1 MTTLAKLT
9 VDLLAGTAAFRADMD
24 KAAKTASS
32 FGSKMKGMAKTSADA
47 FLNLNTAM
55 IAIGTGAALYGIKQA
70 YENTDEI
77 RKQGEMIGV
86 SADEWGRYSYAAKI
100 AGVDNDQLT
109 DAFKDLGVKI
119 TDAAKT
125 GSGPMVDF
133 FTQINGSAR
142 DWAALAPDEQF
153 RKFSEELN
161 KMTDSDARFY
171 LDEVNDSA
179 YSLFQTI
186 KSGELLRLTDEAE
199 RLGLSLNDV
208 QFEAVS
214 DARKELQAL
223 ASTGAGIWQQV
234 LAAAA
239 PAFSAVSSGI
249 RQWIVDQA
257 EAAGGFQ
264 KLGIIIVETVLQAI
278 IDVAQVLEN
287 ILNTTYQ
294 EAEKLAAMMGKTLN
308 PDRASLERQLES
320 ISKQMGILYQ
330 NATKIAGLGD
340 APPMAVFSE
349 EEQARVDKL
358 TATAS
363 RLRQELNAPIN
374 FAAGLES
381 QVNNIVAQIRTV
393 KTEIDIPANMPTFG
407 SAAIP
412 GVTPNEPGTGSIDA
426 EKARMEAQLARL
438 QQSFLNERE
447 LIDLHEQQKLDQ
459 LEVWRQADIAGMEN
473 YESIKTQITEQAN
486 QEREKFDA
494 ANNRM
499 LLGNSANLFGSMA
512 DLAGTFAGEQSGL
525 YKTMFAVSKAFSI
538 AESIIAIQTG
548 IAKAAATPFPANLA
562 AMASVAAATMGIVS
576 TITGTN
582 MQGVAH
588 SGITDIPREG
598 TWLLD
603 KGERVVDSNTNA
615 DLKNYLNG
623 RNQSANSATGNVV
636 VNINQLPADMNAEV
650 NKTDDEFGRKVIDVV
665 LMDQRSGGEMTSGYQ
680 NMWGLN
686 RKGQF

>member
-1 MTTLAKLT
+1 MTTLARLT

-142 DWAALAPDEQF
+142 DWAAMAPDEQF

-287 ILNTTYQ
+287 ILNTTYR

-393 KTEIDIPANMPTFG
+393 KTEIAIPANMPTFG

-473 YESIKTQITEQAN
+473 YEAIKTQITEQAN

-499 LLGNSANLFGSMA
+499 LLGNSANLFHSMA

-588 SGITDIPREG
+588 SGITDIPKEG

-603 KGERVVDSNTNA
+603 KGERVVDSSTNA
-615 DLKNYLNG
+615 DLKNYLEKQKQS
-623 RNQSANSATGNVV
+623 NQSTNWTIIINEAPPGTTAN
-636 VNINQLPADMNAEV
+636 IDER
-650 NKTDDEFGRKVIDVV
+650 NKTIAIAVAQTKNDLYDDFTRNGP
-665 LMDQRSGGEMTSGYQ
+665 LRSA
-680 NMWGLN
+680 L
-686 RKGQF
+686 GQ

>member
-32 FGSKMKGMAKTSADA
+32 FGLKMKGMAKTSADA

-142 DWAALAPDEQF
+142 DWAAMSPDEQF

-199 RLGLSLNDV
+199 RLGLSLNSV
-208 QFEAVS
+208 QFEAIS
-214 DARKELQAL
+214 DTRKELQAL

-239 PAFSAVSSGI
+239 PALSAVSSGI
-249 RQWIVDQA
+249 RQWIVNQA

-264 KLGIIIVETVLQAI
+264 QLGIIIVETVLQAI
-278 IDVAQVLEN
+278 IDVAQALEN
-287 ILNTTYQ
+287 VLNTTYR

-349 EEQARVDKL
+349 EEQAKVDKL

-381 QVNNIVAQIRTV
+381 QVNNIVAQIRSV
-393 KTEIDIPANMPTFG
+393 KTEIAIPANMPTFG
-407 SAAIP
+407 STAIP
-412 GVTPNEPGTGSIDA
+412 GVTLNEPGTDPTEA

-438 QQSFLNERE
+438 QQSFLNEQE

-459 LEVWRQADIAGMEN
+459 LEVWRQADIAGIEN
-473 YESIKTQITEQAN
+473 YESIKTQITQQAN
-486 QEREKFDA
+486 KEREKFDA

-499 LLGNSANLFGSMA
+499 LLGNSANLFESMA
-512 DLAGTFAGEQSGL
+512 DLSGTFAGEQSGL

-562 AMASVAAATMGIVS
+562 AMATVASATMGIVS

-588 SGITDIPREG
+588 DGISSIPREG

-603 KGERVVDSNTNA
+603 KGERVVDSSTNA
-615 DLKNYLNG
+615 DLKNYLEKQKQS
-623 RNQSANSATGNVV
+623 NQSTNWTII
-636 VNINQLPADMNAEV
+636 INEAPPGTTADIDEQ
-650 NKTDDEFGRKVIDVV
+650 NKTISIAVAQTKNDLYDDFTR
-665 LMDQRSGGEMTSGYQ
+665 GGP
-680 NMWGLN
+680 L
-686 RKGQF
+686 RRALGQ

>member
-1 MTTLAKLT
+1 MTTLARLT

-100 AGVDNDQLT
+100 AGVDNNQLT
-109 DAFKDLGVKI
+109 DVFKDLGVKI

-179 YSLFQTI
+179 FSLFETI

-199 RLGLSLNDV
+199 RLGLSLNSV

-287 ILNTTYQ
+287 ILNTTYR

-349 EEQARVDKL
+349 EEQVRVDKL

-363 RLRQELNAPIN
+363 RLRQELNAPVN

-381 QVNNIVAQIRTV
+381 QVNNIVAQIRSV

-412 GVTPNEPGTGSIDA
+412 GVTPNEPGTGSTDA

-473 YESIKTQITEQAN
+473 YEAIKTQITEQAN

-499 LLGNSANLFGSMA
+499 LLGNSANLFHSMA

-548 IAKAAATPFPANLA
+548 IAKAAATKFPDNLV
-562 AMASVAAATMGIVS
+562 AMASVAAATTGIVS

-603 KGERVVDSNTNA
+603 KGERVVDSSTNA
-615 DLKNYLNG
+615 DLKNYLEKQKQS
-623 RNQSANSATGNVV
+623 NQSTNWTIIINEAPPGTTAN
-636 VNINQLPADMNAEV
+636 IDER
-650 NKTDDEFGRKVIDVV
+650 NKTIAIAVAQTKNDLYDDFTRNGP
-665 LMDQRSGGEMTSGYQ
+665 LRSA
-680 NMWGLN
+680 L
-686 RKGQF
+686 GQ